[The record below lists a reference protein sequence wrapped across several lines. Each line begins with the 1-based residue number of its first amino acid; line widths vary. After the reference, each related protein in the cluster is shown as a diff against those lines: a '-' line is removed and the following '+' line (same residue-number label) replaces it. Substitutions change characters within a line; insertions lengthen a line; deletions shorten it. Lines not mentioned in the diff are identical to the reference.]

1 MGSFDPERILDHIE
15 KYRVSLFAGIPTMY
29 RMLLDSGAEQRD
41 LSSVRLWGGGGDAF
55 PHDLVQKFRSFSTRG
70 FGPFKRKA
78 AFITGYGLAETAG
91 QVSITLPFA
100 LGDNCIGWLM
110 PGVHARLVDAEGKD
124 VPDGDVGELIL
135 RTPGL
140 MQGYWNDPEGTQT
153 ALRDGWFYTGDLM
166 RKGKWGL
173 KYFVSREKEM
183 IKVGGYSV
191 FPAEVEKVLDSHPD
205 VERSVVV
212 GLPHPTKGELPVAGV
227 VTGAG
232 SRLTERDLEIWI
244 SERVAPYR
252 CPRRVVFIEEIPQN
266 FSMKPLRRLVRDRLI
281 QQGIKVEARSD
292 RERKRVIAS

>member
-1 MGSFDPERILDHIE
+1 M
-15 KYRVSLFAGIPTMY
+15 
-29 RMLLDSGAEQRD
+29 
-41 LSSVRLWGGGGDAF
+41 
-55 PHDLVQKFRSFSTRG
+55 STRG
-70 FGPFKRKA
+70 FGPFKRNA

-110 PGVHARLVDAEGKD
+110 PGVQSRLVDAQGKD
-124 VPDGDVGELIL
+124 VPKGEVGELIL

-140 MQGYWNDPEGTQT
+140 MQGYWNDPEGTRT

-191 FPAEVEKVLDSHPD
+191 FPAEVEKVLDSHPE

-212 GLPHPTKGELPVAGV
+212 GLPHATKGELPVAGV
-227 VTGAG
+227 ILGAG
-232 SRLTERDLEIWI
+232 SRLTERELEVWI

-252 CPRRVVFIEEIPQN
+252 CPRRVVFIDEIPQN

-281 QQGIKVEARSD
+281 EQGTKVEARSD
-292 RERKRVIAS
+292 RERKRVSAS